1 MTELPFQR
9 RFQRLIVKSQ
19 ARLEAGAG
27 DLWIPAVLTSALTAG
42 LMASAL
48 QKLKNLE
55 SGADLAAYTQAS
67 WMIGQGI
74 EPKASLLGD
83 DIHMLELGWSFIL
96 YPLALIGRL
105 YPPAEVLVIAQ
116 AIALGLGVIPLW
128 LLARDV
134 NKLRIG
140 AASALIV
147 AYALHPAT
155 HRLGTDDFHPEALA
169 VPALIAMAYFGA
181 TKRWPAYWLCIALA
195 LATRADLGL
204 AVALWGFVVLGTR
217 ARTTGLWTL
226 GVGLS
231 WSLGLL
237 LVVQPLIGYGAGA
250 SDSSVDSVGFG
261 RVVFSA
267 LRGPTELF
275 AQPNMA
281 LIVSLLAPVIFLPL
295 LSLRHLAPALPLAS
309 LYLIA
314 GGGAAF
320 AERAAMLLGFVMIA
334 ASFALNRLG
343 KMGVDR
349 IFIDVRV
356 LSTLVAAAVLVYVS
370 SSPLSPYERPWETD
384 TLDATDRAVIRAAEM
399 LPESVTVR
407 ATSSALTL
415 LAERPWLFAIDSRR
429 DTSAAQVSFPQFVW
443 AVLVAE
449 RDIPER
455 GEAEREEFERGMERQ
470 GFDIVMKDNDAG
482 VTLYSRADLD
492 QAERAE

>member
-1 MTELPFQR
+1 MVQA
-9 RFQRLIVKSQ
+9 Q

-27 DLWIPAVLTSALTAG
+27 DLWIPAALTVALITGLVVSAL
-42 LMASAL
+42 S
-48 QKLKNLE
+48 KLRNLE

-67 WMIGQGI
+67 WLIGQGI

-83 DIHMLELGWSFIL
+83 DVHMLELGWSFVL
-96 YPLALIGRL
+96 YPLALIGRFL
-105 YPPAEVLVIAQ
+105 PPAEVLVVAQ
-116 AIALGLGVIPLW
+116 AVALGVAVIPLW
-128 LLARDV
+128 LLARNV

-155 HRLGTDDFHPEALA
+155 HRLGTDDFHPESLA

-181 TKRWPAYWLCIALA
+181 TKRWTAYWLCIAMA

-204 AVALWGFVVLGTR
+204 AIALWGFVVLGTR
-217 ARTTGLWTL
+217 ARATGLWTL
-226 GVGLS
+226 GVGVS

-237 LVVQPLIGYGAGA
+237 LVVQPLMGDGTGANAA
-250 SDSSVDSVGFG
+250 SINTVGFG

-275 AQPNMA
+275 AQSNMT

-320 AERAAMLLGFVMIA
+320 AERAAMLLAFVVIA
-334 ASFALNRLG
+334 ATFALNRLG
-343 KMGVDR
+343 NMGVDR
-349 IFIDVRV
+349 VFIDVRV

-370 SSPLSPYERPWETD
+370 ASPISPYEKPWETAG
-384 TLDATDRAVIRAAEM
+384 LDRTDVAVIKAAEM

-407 ATSSALTL
+407 ATSSALTH

-429 DTSAAQVSFPQFVW
+429 ETSAAQVSFPQSVW

-455 GEAEREEFERGMERQ
+455 GELEREEFERGMERQ
-470 GFDIVMKDNDAG
+470 GFEIVMKDNEAG
-482 VTLYSRADLD
+482 VTLYSRADLAQAE
-492 QAERAE
+492 QAERG